1 MLANDGGCSLVSLIK
16 LVACSGSHNLL
27 HWALMSV
34 YLRPRVYKNIKLEIS
49 WVGLPFT
56 TLRKLR
62 SIHFERRTF
71 LFSDFFTFLHSLG
84 QNPTFMAIEVE
95 VVSTKRTDEHIF
107 IPAKRIEVKM
117 LE

>member
-1 MLANDGGCSLVSLIK
+1 M
-16 LVACSGSHNLL
+16 
-27 HWALMSV
+27 
-34 YLRPRVYKNIKLEIS
+34 
-49 WVGLPFT
+49 
-56 TLRKLR
+56 
-62 SIHFERRTF
+62 
-71 LFSDFFTFLHSLG
+71 FSDFFTFLHSLG